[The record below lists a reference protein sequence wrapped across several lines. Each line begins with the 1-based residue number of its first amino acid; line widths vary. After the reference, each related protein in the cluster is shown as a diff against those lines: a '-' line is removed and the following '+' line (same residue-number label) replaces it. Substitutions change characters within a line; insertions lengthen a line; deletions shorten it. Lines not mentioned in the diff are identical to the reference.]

1 MELNNVRH
9 FQLQYC
15 VVTVVAENHKQ
26 EPTFWWIKC
35 HWCEQSDY
43 NWL

>member
-1 MELNNVRH
+1 MELSDVVRH

-26 EPTFWWIKC
+26 EPTFC
-35 HWCEQSDY
+35 
-43 NWL
+43 